1 MPEIEKKYFSK
12 LLLFGEYTLLQG
24 SSALI
29 LPFHNFSA
37 EFDFSGSADSETELS
52 RQNLKQYF
60 SWLLEFQNGY
70 NSVGMDI
77 RQFSSDIQKGLYLK
91 SNIPQGYGV
100 GSSGALVAAVY
111 DRYFNKE
118 LKEQE
123 ESNSDI
129 LLKRFSNMESYF
141 HGKSS
146 GLDPLSCYLGKP
158 LLYKLSEGIKIIEP
172 FSSAADSDLK
182 IFLIDTGMTS
192 RTDGLVR
199 TFIQKSGEVSFQN
212 LLQEKII
219 PLTNTCIEL
228 LLEKKSK
235 KFFNAVKDLSAFQY
249 KYFREMI
256 PIRFLSLW
264 KDGID
269 RSDFLIKLCGSGG
282 GGYLLGFT
290 RDMVTAEL
298 FFREKGIDILPV

>member
-172 FSSAADSDLK
+172 FSPAADSDLK